1 MNDKEEYLKGH
12 KLILDVRDIKRDR
25 YDDIGI
31 WNWCIRYETLEL
43 TREVIQSHL
52 AENST
57 CPIAAII
64 GAASE
69 YLQLWE

>member
-1 MNDKEEYLKGH
+1 MKGH
-12 KLILDVRDIKRDR
+12 KLILDVRDIKRDK
-25 YDDIGI
+25 YDNMGI
-31 WNWCIRYETLEL
+31 WIWYIRYETLEL

-69 YLQLWE
+69 YLQLWEWLII

>member
-1 MNDKEEYLKGH
+1 M
-12 KLILDVRDIKRDR
+12 
-25 YDDIGI
+25 GI

-64 GAASE
+64 GANDE
-69 YLQLWE
+69 

>member
-1 MNDKEEYLKGH
+1 M
-12 KLILDVRDIKRDR
+12 
-25 YDDIGI
+25 GI

-52 AENST
+52 SENST

-64 GAASE
+64 GADSE
-69 YLQLWE
+69 

>member
-1 MNDKEEYLKGH
+1 M
-12 KLILDVRDIKRDR
+12 
-25 YDDIGI
+25 GI

>member
-12 KLILDVRDIKRDR
+12 KLILDVRDIKRDK
-25 YDDIGI
+25 YDNMGI
-31 WNWCIRYETLEL
+31 WNWYIRYETLEL

-64 GAASE
+64 GADSE
-69 YLQLWE
+69 